1 MQPFYS
7 FSFLHSVLMI
17 TKTLKVGDVE
27 GLTVAATKHL
37 ELLKQNDEAESSFII
52 EKMVGKLLRTQNTRP
67 FPLYLPPARFQ
78 WMRVLLTL

>member
-27 GLTVAATKHL
+27 GLAVAATKHL
-37 ELLKQNDEAESSFII
+37 ELLN
-52 EKMVGKLLRTQNTRP
+52 G
-67 FPLYLPPARFQ
+67 Y
-78 WMRVLLTL
+78 

>member
-27 GLTVAATKHL
+27 GLAVAATKHL
-37 ELLKQNDEAESSFII
+37 ELLKQKDKAEGRSII
-52 EKMVGKLLRTQNTRP
+52 ERIVGKLLQIMIEDWQPRQKGP
-67 FPLYLPPARFQ
+67 
-78 WMRVLLTL
+78 